1 MATITI
7 TGDLADDPETI
18 QIHGGRQV
26 TRLRVIEKQ
35 RRQNPETGE
44 WEDAEPNVY
53 RVQARGRL
61 SDRIAQSTSQG
72 SSVDIVGHI
81 VTDAWTDKETG
92 QKQTAQVV
100 VADEIGP
107 SLNSHPEQV
116 VTAQTA
122 ETPQG

>member
-18 QIHGGRQV
+18 QIHGGQQV
-26 TRLRVIEKQ
+26 TRLRVVETQ

-61 SDRIAQSTSQG
+61 SDRIAQSTSRG

-107 SLNSHPEQV
+107 SLKSHPEQV
-116 VTAQTA
+116 ADA
-122 ETPQG
+122 PQS

>member
-18 QIHGGRQV
+18 QIHGGQQV
-26 TRLRVIEKQ
+26 TRLCVIEKQ

-61 SDRIAQSTSQG
+61 SDHIAQSTSRG

-107 SLNSHPEQV
+107 SPTSHPGQV
-116 VTAQTA
+116 VTAQA
-122 ETPQG
+122 ADTPQS